1 MEFRVL
7 GPLSATASGVD
18 RAPTAPKQ
26 RQMLALLLLNANRTV
41 SRAQLV
47 EELWEYSPPSSAI
60 AAVHTYVMQLRRTL
74 SGCGARGVEGA
85 GRLLTRHQ
93 GYQLVVEPGD
103 LDLDVYEGRVT
114 LARDILARGE
124 LHRGAEQLRAAEDM
138 WRGDLL
144 VDVVPGPL
152 LQAAMEVI
160 DRDRLAAVSRR
171 IHTDLQL
178 GRHHELLGELRALT
192 HQHPTHEDLA
202 SHLMIAL
209 YRCGRQADALDAYH
223 RLRLALRAELGAQP
237 SPRLG
242 ELHGDMLAAHPRLEL
257 PSGVWGALSLSLDLA
272 VAPFGAAAARA
283 GATAVSLSG

>member
-1 MEFRVL
+1 ML
-7 GPLSATASGVD
+7 GPLSVTESGAD

-74 SGCGARGVEGA
+74 SGCAARDAEGA

-93 GYQLVVEPGD
+93 GYQLVVEPGE
-103 LDLDVYEGRVT
+103 LDLDVHEGRLT
-114 LARDILARGE
+114 LARDTLDRGELARGE
-124 LHRGAEQLRAAEDM
+124 AQLRAAEDM

-171 IHTDLQL
+171 VHTGLRL

-192 HQHPTHEDLA
+192 QQHPTHEELA
-202 SHLMIAL
+202 AHLMLAL
-209 YRCGRQADALDAYH
+209 YRCGRQADALDVYH

-237 SPRLG
+237 SRHVAD
-242 ELHGDMLAAHPRLEL
+242 LHGDMLTAHPRLEL
-257 PSGVWGALSLSLDLA
+257 PSGVWGSLSLSLDLA
-272 VAPFGAAAARA
+272 VGPFGAASA
-283 GATAVSLSG
+283 GASASAAVAA